1 MKKIKSVIAI
11 AIAICLVAVC
21 VPLLASA
28 DTSVTF
34 EVAFVDDSGE
44 AIESVKTGGVF
55 WAQIKLSDYQTV
67 GENSGDEYNRAI
79 AHAFLYLDVEGAEL
93 STVAIEDTEY
103 VHVTSPFINEI
114 AANNGAINA
123 DVVDGVVSIGFE
135 ASAETGAYGITK
147 DDLTANDDD
156 FINVRMVATADDE
169 ISVNVKSEST
179 VSLVT
184 TDAEDNYD
192 VEEVSTSVSPA
203 VTLPIANDVSQ
214 GEEKTLAGAALVL
227 EDNVSV
233 NFYLA
238 PEVEEPAENLA
249 MVVGEEQYDA
259 QRDADDNVYFV
270 YDDIS
275 PAFLGEKIDAK
286 IINKNTSEVLETV
299 SYSPE
304 QYCYSMLYKTDD
316 QLGSIGVANV
326 DEFRTM
332 LVDMLYYSEGA
343 RKYFELDD
351 LTPVTEG
358 LDLNPSL
365 KSYATTG
372 DLALSYDRVLTANDG
387 NVKWVS
393 AGLELSR
400 SVSIRFKVQ
409 LADGINAKNLK
420 LYANGKQANKFE
432 ITRIADNNYYIYYR
446 DLNPSQMR
454 DAVTFTVYDGDQAV
468 STDITYSV
476 VSYAWNAITNKPDKA
491 ALCEMVT
498 AMIRHG
504 DSTKNYTNTLS

>member
-28 DTSVTF
+28 DTSVAF

-44 AIESVKTGGVF
+44 LIQSVKTGGVF

-135 ASAETGAYGITK
+135 ASAETGAYGITE
-147 DDLTANDDD
+147 DALAANDGD

-184 TDAEDNYD
+184 TDAEENYD
-192 VEEVSTSVSPA
+192 VEEVSTSVSGA
-203 VTLPIANDVSQ
+203 VKLPIADDVSQ
-214 GEEKTLAGAALVL
+214 GEDKTLAGAALL
-227 EDNVSV
+227 LADNVSV

-238 PEVEEPAENLA
+238 PEVEAENLA
-249 MVVGEEQYDA
+249 MVVDGKQYDA
-259 QRDADDNVYFV
+259 KEDENGVYFA
-270 YDDIS
+270 YDNIS
-275 PAFLGEKIDAK
+275 PAFLGEKIDAQ
-286 IINKNTSEVLETV
+286 IINKETSAVLDTV

-316 QLGSIGVANV
+316 QLGKIGVTNV

-365 KSYATTG
+365 KSYATSG

-387 NVKWVS
+387 SVKWVS

-409 LADGINAKNLK
+409 LADGINVKNLK

-454 DAVTFTVYDGDQAV
+454 DVVTFKVYDGTEAV

-476 VSYAWNAITNKPDKA
+476 VSYASAKNADPDCKE
-491 ALCEMVT
+491 ALREMVT

-504 DSTKNYTNTLS
+504 DSTKNYLS

>member
-28 DTSVTF
+28 DTSVAF

-44 AIESVKTGGVF
+44 PIESVKAGGIF
-55 WAQIKLSDYQTV
+55 WAQIRLTDYQTV
-67 GENSGDEYNRAI
+67 GGEENGDYERAI

-93 STVAIEDTEY
+93 STVVEGEESY
-103 VHVTSPFINEI
+103 VHITSPFINEI
-114 AANNGAINA
+114 VANDGVITA
-123 DVVDGVVSIGFE
+123 DVADSVVSIGFE
-135 ASAETGAYGITK
+135 ASAETGAYGVTK
-147 DDLTANDDD
+147 ADLTATEGD
-156 FINVRMVATADDE
+156 FINVRMIATADDE
-169 ISVNVKSEST
+169 ISVTVNADST

-184 TDAEDNYD
+184 TDAEEKYD
-192 VEEVSTSVSPA
+192 VEEVTTSTSGA
-203 VTLPIANDVSQ
+203 VKLPIAEDVSQ
-214 GEEKTLAGAALVL
+214 GEDSALSGAALEL
-227 EDNVSV
+227 ADNVSV

-238 PEVEEPAENLA
+238 PELKEQADDYA
-249 MVVGEEQYDA
+249 MAVDGKQYDA
-259 QRDADDNVYFV
+259 VKSGDDAYFV

-275 PAFLGEKIDAK
+275 PAFLGVDIEAE
-286 IINKNTSEVLETV
+286 IINKATNEVVETV
-299 SYSPE
+299 TYSPE

-316 QLGSIGVANV
+316 KLAQVGVTNP

-358 LDLNPSL
+358 LELNPSL
-365 KSYATTG
+365 KAYATTG
-372 DLALSYDRVLTANDG
+372 DLALSYDLALTDNNG
-387 NVKWVS
+387 SVKWVS

-400 SVSIRFKVQ
+400 SVSIRLKVE
-409 LADGINAKNLK
+409 LAEGVNAKNLK
-420 LYANGKQANKFE
+420 LYANGAQATNFE
-432 ITRIADNNYYIYYR
+432 VARISDNECYVYYR

-454 DAVTFTVYDGDQAV
+454 EAVTFAMYNGSEKV

-476 VSYAWNAITNKPDKA
+476 QSYAYNAINNKPEKT

-504 DSTKNYTNTLS
+504 DSTKNYLS